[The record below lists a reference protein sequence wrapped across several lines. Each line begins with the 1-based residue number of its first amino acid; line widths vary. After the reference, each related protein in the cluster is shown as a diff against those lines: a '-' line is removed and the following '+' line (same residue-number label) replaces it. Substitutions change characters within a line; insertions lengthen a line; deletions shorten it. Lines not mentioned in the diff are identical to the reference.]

1 MLVKFHL
8 YKAGVQILWQSG
20 PNIVLFGASLSLG
33 GDSADMMLDL
43 VATCNRQL
51 CGYCLLVIGV
61 GNEVARAHDLNLGV
75 LIHDELLLHRNIT
88 VGTYNTKRMAI
99 GRDVAPHARIDRGTL
114 QAVSGLQFGSAAD
127 RPSRRSRGEML
138 LLLHHILLTYLVVAI
153 YSILLR
159 IHVILL
165 LKSLSHLSLFIQ

>member
-20 PNIVLFGASLSLG
+20 PNIVLLGASLTLG
-33 GDSADMMLDL
+33 GDSADMML
-43 VATCNRQL
+43 ATCNRKL
-51 CGYCLLVIGV
+51 SGYCLLVIGV

-88 VGTYNTKRMAI
+88 VDTYNTKRVAI
-99 GRDVAPHARIDRGTL
+99 GRNVAPHARIDRGTL

-127 RPSRRSRGEML
+127 PPSRPSRGKML
-138 LLLHHILLTYLVVAI
+138 LLLHHILLTYLVVAVD
-153 YSILLR
+153 SILLR

-165 LKSLSHLSLFIQ
+165 LKSLCHLSLFIQ